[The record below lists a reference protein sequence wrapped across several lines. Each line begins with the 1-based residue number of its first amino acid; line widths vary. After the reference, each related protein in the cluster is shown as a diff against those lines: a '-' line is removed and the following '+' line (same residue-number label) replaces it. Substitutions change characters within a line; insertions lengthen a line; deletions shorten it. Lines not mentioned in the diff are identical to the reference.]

1 MSEVGPREARP
12 LHPLLEITR
21 ARLLEFWRQPE
32 ALFWV
37 FAFPVIMAVVLGLA
51 FRSKPPAELPVGVL
65 GDGPAAARLVKVLDA
80 SPVLTARTMT
90 SAEAARALRMAKVE
104 LLVTPHGDARAAP
117 AATPN
122 TGAASGDA
130 AGSATIAAIPPVTF
144 RFDPARAEART
155 AKLAATDAVE
165 RAAGRRD
172 PVPVDEQP
180 VHERGQRYVDF
191 LIPGL
196 VGLNLMSGALWGF
209 SFALVQMRMGK
220 LLRRFAATPMR
231 RPDFLVG
238 LMFSRLIFFAVQV
251 AFLLLFGWLA
261 FGVEVHGSFLAIA
274 VIGIVGTFA
283 FTGIALVAASRVKT
297 LEGVSGISNLI
308 MIPMWLLS
316 GTFFS
321 YERFPAVLQP
331 VIRALPLTAFN
342 DALRMVVNDG
352 APLPATWSQLLILA
366 AWAVVP
372 FAAALKLFRWQ

>member
-1 MSEVGPREARP
+1 MSEVRPREVRP

-65 GDGPAAARLVKVLDA
+65 GEGPAAARLVKVLDA

-90 SAEAARALRMAKVE
+90 NAEAARALRMAKVE
-104 LLVTPHGDARAAP
+104 LLVTPHPGAGAAN
-117 AATPN
+117 AAT
-122 TGAASGDA
+122 GANPVSSTAV
-130 AGSATIAAIPPVTF
+130 GSSTAPAIPPVSF

-155 AKLAATDAVE
+155 AKLAATDAIE

-172 PVPVDEQP
+172 PVPIDEQP
-180 VHERGQRYVDF
+180 VHEPGQRYVDF

-238 LMFSRLIFFAVQV
+238 LMCSRLIFFAVQV

-274 VIGIVGTFA
+274 VIGIIGTFA

-366 AWAVVP
+366 AWAVIP

>member
-1 MSEVGPREARP
+1 MSDRP
-12 LHPLLEITR
+12 PHPLLEITR

-51 FRSKPPAELPVGVL
+51 FRSKPPEELPVAVL
-65 GDGPAAARLVKVLDA
+65 GEGPAAERLVAVLDA
-80 SPVLTARTMT
+80 SPVLTARRVDA
-90 SAEAARALRMAKVE
+90 AEAARALRTAKVE
-104 LLVTPHGDARAAP
+104 LMVTPHEEG
-117 AATPN
+117 
-122 TGAASGDA
+122 
-130 AGSATIAAIPPVTF
+130 GSATSGGAPTAAARARAVPGVTF
-144 RFDPARAEART
+144 RFDPQRAEART
-155 AKLAATDAVE
+155 ARLAAADALE

-172 PVPVDEQP
+172 PVPVAEEEVRQP
-180 VHERGQRYVDF
+180 GQRYVDF

-196 VGLNLMSGALWGF
+196 IGLNLMSSALWGF
-209 SFALVQMRMGK
+209 SFALVQMRAGK

-231 RPDFLVG
+231 RADFLVG
-238 LMFSRLIFFAVQV
+238 LMCSRLIFLALQV
-251 AFLLLFGWLA
+251 AFLLVFGWLA
-261 FGVEVHGSFLAIA
+261 FGVAVHGSVLAIA
-274 VIGIVGTFA
+274 VIGTVGTFA
-283 FTGIALVAASRVKT
+283 FTGIAMLAASRAKT
-297 LEGVSGISNLI
+297 LEGVSGITNLI

-342 DALRMVVNDG
+342 DALRLVVNDG

-366 AWAVVP
+366 FWALLP

>member
-1 MSEVGPREARP
+1 MSDVHPR
-12 LHPLLEITR
+12 HPLYEITR

-51 FRSKPPAELPVGVL
+51 FRSKPPAELPVAVL
-65 GDGPAAARLVKVLDA
+65 GEGPVAARLVGVLDA
-80 SPVLTARTMT
+80 SPVLTGRTMT

-104 LLVTPHGDARAAP
+104 LVVTPHGE
-117 AATPN
+117 
-122 TGAASGDA
+122 GAASGGGYPTT
-130 AGSATIAAIPPVTF
+130 AGIPPVSF
-144 RFDPARAEART
+144 RFDPARGEART
-155 AKLAATDAVE
+155 AKLAALDALE

-172 PVPVDEQP
+172 PVPVVEQP

-196 VGLNLMSGALWGF
+196 IGLNLMSGALWGF

-238 LMFSRLIFFAVQV
+238 LMFSRILFLAIQV

-261 FGVEVHGSFLAIA
+261 FRVEVHGSVLSIA
-274 VIGIVGTFA
+274 VIGIVGTCA
-283 FTGIALVAASRVKT
+283 FTGIALVAASRAKT
-297 LEGVSGISNLI
+297 LEGVSGITNMI

>member
-1 MSEVGPREARP
+1 M
-12 LHPLLEITR
+12 
-21 ARLLEFWRQPE
+21 
-32 ALFWV
+32 

-65 GDGPAAARLVKVLDA
+65 GEGPATAQLVKVLDA
-80 SPVLTARTMT
+80 SPVLTARMLT

-104 LLVTPHGDARAAP
+104 LLVTPHADAA
-117 AATPN
+117 
-122 TGAASGDA
+122 A
-130 AGSATIAAIPPVTF
+130 AGSTAAAAIPPVSF
-144 RFDPARAEART
+144 RFDPAREEART
-155 AKLAATDAVE
+155 ARLAAQDALE

-196 VGLNLMSGALWGF
+196 IGLNLMSGALWGF
-209 SFALVQMRMGK
+209 AFALVQMRMGK
-220 LLRRFAATPMR
+220 LLRRFAATPMK
-231 RPDFLVG
+231 RPHFLVG
-238 LMFSRLIFFAVQV
+238 LMFSRIIFLAIQV
-251 AFLLLFGWLA
+251 AFMLVFGWLA
-261 FGVEVHGSFLAIA
+261 FHVEVHGSVLAIA
-274 VIGIVGTFA
+274 VIGIVGTCA
-283 FTGIALVAASRVKT
+283 FTGIALVAASRAKT
-297 LEGVSGISNLI
+297 IEGVSGITNMI

-321 YERFPAVLQP
+321 YERFPAMLQP

-352 APLPATWSQLLILA
+352 ASLPATWSQLLILA
-366 AWAVVP
+366 AWAVIP